1 MVIPA
6 LFASLAALASALI
19 FRLIYGHL
27 SSSFFFYFMAA
38 SISLACGCGALY
50 LEVFSPL
57 EAIADISM
65 AIFGGF
71 NIAASVS
78 LNRSF
83 GLAGGHDD

>member
-1 MVIPA
+1 
-6 LFASLAALASALI
+6 
-19 FRLIYGHL
+19 
-27 SSSFFFYFMAA
+27 MAA